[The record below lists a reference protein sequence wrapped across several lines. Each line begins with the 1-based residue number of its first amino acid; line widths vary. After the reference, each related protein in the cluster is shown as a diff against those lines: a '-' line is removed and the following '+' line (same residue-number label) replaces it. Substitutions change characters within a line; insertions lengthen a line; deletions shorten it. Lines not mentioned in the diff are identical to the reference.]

1 MPMRGELSIPA
12 IRDGRARRTVES
24 VWRGGV
30 GMLRSAHTHT
40 AFRPNPPTGAF
51 ADFCT
56 ACLWSALGLTLTGLL
71 FSLGLGSEIGRILA
85 MAG

>member
-12 IRDGRARRTVES
+12 MRDDWEWRTVES
-24 VWRGGV
+24 AQRQGV
-30 GMLRSAHTHT
+30 GMLRSFHVYST
-40 AFRPNPPTGAF
+40 FRPEPRMGVS

-71 FSLGLGSEIGRILA
+71 FSLGLGSEIGQILA
-85 MAG
+85 VAG